1 MDTHDPFR
9 IVWQYSN
16 RFVAHA
22 GKREKENTF
31 MSANTPAL
39 PVQTPKKKKTSWGN
53 GEIKRHISFFTMLLP
68 GTIFL
73 LVFSYLPMPALILAF
88 KQYQLTMPPKDFWI
102 QNPFIYSLFVK
113 NPWVGFKNFEFLFT
127 SPDVGIFMRN
137 TIGYNLM
144 FMAVGL
150 VIAVTI
156 AVGINELRQRF
167 AAKMYHTILFMPFFL
182 SWIIITYIL
191 YALISS
197 NGVINKAALVFG
209 METTNLYAKTSAWPF
224 ILLIA
229 NIWRYSGNNS
239 IIYLA
244 TLSGFN
250 QELYEAGAIDGAGK
264 LRQFI
269 YITLPQLIPTII
281 LLQILA
287 VGRIINSDFDMFY
300 SLPNGSGTIREATLT
315 IDVYVFNALMSGV
328 RLGLPAAAGLFQSFT
343 GFVLVLITNGIV
355 RKVNPESAMF

>member
-1 MDTHDPFR
+1 MT
-9 IVWQYSN
+9 
-16 RFVAHA
+16 
-22 GKREKENTF
+22 
-31 MSANTPAL
+31 ANNDVVKVTEGRL
-39 PVQTPKKKKTSWGN
+39 RKKSWGY
-53 GEIKRHISFFTMLLP
+53 GEVKRHLAFLTMLAP

-73 LVFSYLPMPALILAF
+73 LIFSYLPMPALILAF
-88 KQYQLTMPPKDFWI
+88 KQYQLTMPPKGSFI
-102 QNPFIYSLFVK
+102 QNPFIYSLFIK
-113 NPWVGFKNFEFLFT
+113 NPWVGFDNFKFLFT

-137 TIGYNLM
+137 TIGYNIL

-150 VIAVTI
+150 IFAVTI
-156 AVGINELRQRF
+156 AIGINELRQRTL
-167 AAKMYHTILFMPFFL
+167 AKMYHTVLFMPFFL

-197 NGVINKAALVFG
+197 NGVINKMALG
-209 METTNLYAKTSAWPF
+209 MGFDSVNLYAQTSAWPF
-224 ILLIA
+224 IFLIA
-229 NIWRYSGNNS
+229 NVWRYAGNSS

-244 TLSGFN
+244 TLSGFD

-264 LRQFI
+264 FKQFLH
-269 YITLPQLIPTII
+269 ITLPQLIPTII

-300 SLPNGSGTIREATLT
+300 SLPNGSGTVREATLT
-315 IDVYVFNALMSGV
+315 IDVYVYNALTSGA

-343 GFVLVLITNGIV
+343 GFVLVLLTNGLV

>member
-1 MDTHDPFR
+1 
-9 IVWQYSN
+9 
-16 RFVAHA
+16 
-22 GKREKENTF
+22 

-39 PVQTPKKKKTSWGN
+39 PVKPAAKERKKARSWGN

-68 GTIFL
+68 GTLFL

-88 KQYQLTMPPKDFWI
+88 KQYTLTIPPKDYWI

-113 NPWVGFKNFEFLFT
+113 NPWVGFANFEFLFT
-127 SPDVGIFMRN
+127 SPDIGIFMRN
-137 TIGYNLM
+137 TIGYNLL
-144 FMAVGL
+144 FMTVGL
-150 VIAVTI
+150 LIAVTI
-156 AVGINELRQRF
+156 AVGINELRQRVV
-167 AAKMYHTILFMPFFL
+167 AKLYHTVLFMPYFL

-197 NGVINKAALVFG
+197 NGVLNKASILFG
-209 METTNLYAKTSAWPF
+209 IESTNLYAKTSAWPF
-224 ILLIA
+224 IFLIA
-229 NIWRYSGNNS
+229 NVWRYAGNSS

-244 TLSGFN
+244 TLSGFD
-250 QELYEAGAIDGAGK
+250 QQLYEAGAIDGAGK
-264 LRQFI
+264 FKQFLH
-269 YITLPQLIPTII
+269 ITLPQLVPTII

-315 IDVYVFNALMSGV
+315 IDVYVYNALTSGA

-343 GFVLVLITNGIV
+343 GFMLVLLTNGLV